1 MVKFSDAHKAESGNY
16 FELGVHPVKIMLV
29 EFAKTDEKEPREYV
43 EFTVVHPDNEDL
55 EAKAR
60 LWFTTDKAIKYTFG
74 IIRGLFT
81 HNAPEDKKQ
90 AIREKVEAVTDTDE
104 LDKLCQLL
112 IGKDA
117 WLEVSED
124 PTRTYTN
131 DAGETKP
138 SINRNI
144 TGYKPTPKTVS
155 APAAETN
162 AAPTNASGD
171 TDEVMAGF

>member
-1 MVKFSDAHKAESGNY
+1 MVKFSDEHKVEGGKY
-16 FELGVHPVKIMLV
+16 FDLGVHKVKIMLV
-29 EFAKTDEKEPREYV
+29 EFAKTEDKEPREYV
-43 EFTVVHPDNEDL
+43 EFTVVDENNEDL

-74 IIRGLFT
+74 IIRGIFT

-90 AIREKVEAVTDTDE
+90 AIREKVDAVKDTDE

-112 IGKDA
+112 IGKEA

-131 DAGETKP
+131 EAGEVKP

-144 TGYKPTPKTVS
+144 TGYAPTPKKVS
-155 APAAETN
+155 APAVES
-162 AAPTNASGD
+162 AAPVAEGSA
-171 TDEVMAGF
+171 DEDVMADF